1 MKLVG
6 YQMYDTPVTDYNIW
20 GEFFQVRY
28 DTCEVKSLW
37 KFFSKLL
44 VRKRTQ
50 FLMFAFQF
58 RVRQYVRN
66 TVYSIFDTHRSL
78 ITES

>member
-6 YQMYDTPVTDYNIW
+6 YQMYDTPVTNYNIV
-20 GEFFQVRY
+20 GQFFQVRY